1 MAIKE
6 QRDVTKPVANNS
18 YSMKHKKKKRT
29 KKKGKKKRTK
39 PHNTIWENIYFI

>member
-18 YSMKHKKKKRT
+18 YSMKHKKKKKT
-29 KKKGKKKRTK
+29 
-39 PHNTIWENIYFI
+39 HNTIWENIYFI